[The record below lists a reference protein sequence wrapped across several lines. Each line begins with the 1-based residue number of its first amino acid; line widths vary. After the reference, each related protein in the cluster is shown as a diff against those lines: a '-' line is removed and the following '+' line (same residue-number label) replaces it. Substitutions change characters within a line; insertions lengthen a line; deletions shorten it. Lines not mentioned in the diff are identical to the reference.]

1 MIDQGNYE
9 FYPTSDIPQVVVEK
23 LQDLIDVPLELYKE
37 CINEGMSVTEAIEE
51 TRNRYFE

>member
-1 MIDQGNYE
+1 MRDQGNYE
-9 FYPTSDIPQVVVEK
+9 WYPELDVPHAVVEK

>member
-1 MIDQGNYE
+1 MRDQGNYE
-9 FYPTSDIPQVVVEK
+9 WYQELDVPQAVVEK

>member
-1 MIDQGNYE
+1 MRDQGNYE
-9 FYPTSDIPQVVVEK
+9 WYPDSDVPQVVVEK